1 MNQHPIYLCT
11 STAGE
16 YDSERALVDDIRMG
30 HIALPTTVYLLEP
43 CHPPTALWAF
53 GNYHG
58 LFFDVTKRIA
68 QAFHDSVKWDATY
81 SIREHSDVLEWLQ
94 GNGVVSMQ
102 LEAAE

>member
-11 STAGE
+11 STPGE

-30 HIALPTTVYLLEP
+30 HIALPTTIYLLEP
-43 CHPPTALWAF
+43 F
-53 GNYHG
+53 GYIDG
-58 LFFDVTKRIA
+58 VYLDVTQRIA

-94 GNGVVSMQ
+94 SNDVVSVQ
-102 LEAAE
+102 LIAAE

>member
-30 HIALPTTVYLLEP
+30 HIALPTTIYLLEP
-43 CHPPTALWAF
+43 F
-53 GNYHG
+53 ENNYG
-58 LFFDVTKRIA
+58 MYIDVTKRIA

-94 GNGVVSMQ
+94 SNDVVSMQ
-102 LEAAE
+102 LIAAE

>member
-16 YDSERALVDDIRMG
+16 WNSERALVDDIRQG

-43 CHPPTALWAF
+43 YNIANGDSC
-53 GNYHG
+53 G
-58 LFFDVTKRIA
+58 LYIDATKRIA

-94 GNGVVSMQ
+94 SNDVVSMQ
-102 LEAAE
+102 LIAAE

>member
-30 HIALPTTVYLLEP
+30 HIALPTTIYLLEP
-43 CHPPTALWAF
+43 F
-53 GNYHG
+53 ENNYG
-58 LFFDVTKRIA
+58 MYIDATKRIA

-94 GNGVVSMQ
+94 SNDVVSMQ
-102 LEAAE
+102 LIAAE

>member
-11 STAGE
+11 STPGE

-30 HIALPTTVYLLEP
+30 HIELPTTVYLLEP
-43 CHPPTALWAF
+43 YSVPPLTGWGCYL
-53 GNYHG
+53 
-58 LFFDVTKRIA
+58 DVTQRIA

-94 GNGVVSMQ
+94 SNEVISIH

>member
-16 YDSERALVDDIRMG
+16 YDSERALVDDIRLG

-43 CHPPTALWAF
+43 NVALSF
-53 GNYHG
+53 GG

-94 GNGVVSMQ
+94 SNDVVSMH

>member
-43 CHPPTALWAF
+43 
-53 GNYHG
+53 YSQDHG
-58 LFFDVTKRIA
+58 GWYLDVTKRIA

-94 GNGVVSMQ
+94 GNDVVSLHM
-102 LEAAE
+102 EAAE

>member
-30 HIALPTTVYLLEP
+30 HIALPTEVYLLEP
-43 CHPPTALWAF
+43 YRYFKTFSGGMYL
-53 GNYHG
+53 
-58 LFFDVTKRIA
+58 DVTQRIA

-94 GNGVVSMQ
+94 SNDVVSMH

>member
-30 HIALPTTVYLLEP
+30 QIALPTTIYLLEP
-43 CHPPTALWAF
+43 WPNRPGGFYLDA
-53 GNYHG
+53 
-58 LFFDVTKRIA
+58 TKSIA

-94 GNGVVSMQ
+94 SNDVVSMQ
-102 LEAAE
+102 LIAAE

>member
-30 HIALPTTVYLLEP
+30 HIALPTTIYLLEP
-43 CHPPTALWAF
+43 F
-53 GNYHG
+53 ENNYG
-58 LFFDVTKRIA
+58 MYIDVTQRIA

-94 GNGVVSMQ
+94 SNDVVSMQ
-102 LEAAE
+102 LIAAE

>member
-16 YDSERALVDDIRMG
+16 YDSERALVEDIRQG
-30 HIALPTTVYLLEP
+30 HIALPTEVYLLEP
-43 CHPPTALWAF
+43 HNTINDGF
-53 GNYHG
+53 GMY
-58 LFFDVTKRIA
+58 LDVTQRIA

-94 GNGVVSMQ
+94 SNDVVSMQ

>member
-16 YDSERALVDDIRMG
+16 YDSERALVDDIRLG
-30 HIALPTTVYLLEP
+30 HIALPTTVYLLDPVDE
-43 CHPPTALWAF
+43 
-53 GNYHG
+53 GRGIYH
-58 LFFDVTKRIA
+58 DETQIIA

-94 GNGVVSMQ
+94 SNDVVSMH